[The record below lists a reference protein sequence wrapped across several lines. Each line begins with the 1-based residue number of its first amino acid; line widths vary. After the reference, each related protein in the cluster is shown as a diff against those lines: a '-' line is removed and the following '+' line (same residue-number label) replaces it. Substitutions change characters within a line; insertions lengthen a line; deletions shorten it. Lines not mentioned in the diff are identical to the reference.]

1 MFFQDNS
8 NENEDLIKVCAL
20 LIHAAKIDENFSLEE
35 EKIIEQTLL
44 KFKAKSDDLKK
55 IITKAKEI
63 EENSN
68 QILSFTREVKNMS
81 EVNKVKII
89 EALWQ
94 IIYSNNQADIYEMNN
109 QINAVNTMSQILST
123 YGLNLP
129 FNRQQESDA
138 DKTGLRLM
146 AEAGFNPFASLSLW
160 KKMQED
166 SNRPNLEFV
175 SSHPSS
181 ENRIKG
187 LSSQLSEALQL
198 YNAVERKPRCTF

>member
-94 IIYSNNQADIYEMNN
+94 IIYSNNQADIYEMSLMRRLAGLLY
-109 QINAVNTMSQILST
+109 IDSKTMGDIKE
-123 YGLNLP
+123 
-129 FNRQQESDA
+129 RV
-138 DKTGLRLM
+138 
-146 AEAGFNPFASLSLW
+146 
-160 KKMQED
+160 KKK
-166 SNRPNLEFV
+166 NLE
-175 SSHPSS
+175 
-181 ENRIKG
+181 
-187 LSSQLSEALQL
+187 
-198 YNAVERKPRCTF
+198 